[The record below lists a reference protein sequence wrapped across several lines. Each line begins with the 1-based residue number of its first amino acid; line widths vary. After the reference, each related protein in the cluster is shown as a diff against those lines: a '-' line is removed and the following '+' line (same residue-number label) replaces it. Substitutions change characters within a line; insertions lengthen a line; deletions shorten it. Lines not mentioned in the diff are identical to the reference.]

1 MVGSLT
7 TDTLQLMKKLPAQWK
22 EDQPIYRQLME
33 LLIARIL
40 DGTYPEGEML
50 PSVRQLAADC
60 EVNPLTSAKAY
71 KELARE
77 GVIER
82 LRGEG
87 LLVAKGAREALLK
100 RERSRFLK
108 SEWPSLRARL
118 RRLGIDL
125 RTLAE
130 LEEK

>member
-1 MVGSLT
+1 
-7 TDTLQLMKKLPAQWK
+7 MKKSPPQWN

-33 LLIARIL
+33 LLVARIL

-50 PSVRQLAADC
+50 PSVRQLASDC
-60 EVNPLTSAKAY
+60 QVNPLTSAKAY
-71 KELARE
+71 KELARD
-77 GVIER
+77 GVVER

-87 LLVAKGAREALLK
+87 LIVAKGAREALLK

-108 SEWPSLRARL
+108 SEWPGLRARL

-125 RTLAE
+125 RTLAD
-130 LEEK
+130 LEEP